1 MTPESKIKDKN
12 PTERA
17 KAFHQSD
24 MMDDTELRIKID
36 ESVTS
41 QTAIFFATSLFW
53 LFVGSV
59 FGLIA
64 SYKMHWP
71 DWLGEYAVLT
81 FGRIRP
87 AHLNTV
93 AYGWLSLA
101 GAGTLLWMTSR
112 LTRVTLKWGW
122 MLYISAFLWNVGVAY
137 GTAAIIFGYSRGME
151 WLEFPR
157 IAGAIIAVGF
167 IFFALPILKT
177 FVARKVNHIYVS
189 LWYILASVVWFP
201 LLYLTANF
209 GHYQGVVEAG
219 MNWWYGHNLLT
230 VWVTPIGLAIAYY
243 FLPKVVGRPIYSY
256 YLSLLGFWSFALFY
270 NWNGIHHLIG
280 GPLPTWLVTISIVAS
295 VMMIIPVL
303 AVAVNHHMTTFKHF
317 HMLKYSPTLRF
328 TVFGA
333 MAYTAVSLQ
342 GSAMALRSVNEVT
355 HFTHYTVGHAHLG
368 VYAFSTMLLFGAIY
382 YIMPRL
388 SKWEWPY
395 PSLVKWHFWLTAI
408 GVIIYV
414 VALTIGGWYQ
424 GLDMNNPE
432 VDFITSV
439 IGTIPYLYLRSLGGT
454 LMVVGHLIF
463 IYHFAL
469 MIKRAG
475 PRRFAPPWFRK
486 PGEESAV

>member
-1 MTPESKIKDKN
+1 MAPEKN
-12 PTERA
+12 QSVDDATQRA
-17 KAFHQSD
+17 KAFHRQEIQ
-24 MMDDTELRIKID
+24 DDTKLRIEID

-41 QTAIFFATSLFW
+41 QTTIFIASSLIW
-53 LFVGSV
+53 LFIGSIT
-59 FGLIA
+59 GLIA

-87 AHLNTV
+87 VHLNTV
-93 AYGWLSLA
+93 AYGWVSLA
-101 GAGTLLWMTSR
+101 GAGILLWMTCR
-112 LTRVTLKWGW
+112 LTRIPIKWGW
-122 MLYISAFLWNVGVAY
+122 MLYISALLWNIGVAI
-137 GTAAIIFGYSRGME
+137 GTAAILFGYSRGME

-157 IAGAIIAVGF
+157 IAGGIIALGF
-167 IFFALPILKT
+167 VFFALPILKT
-177 FVARKVNHIYVS
+177 FVDRRVNHIYVS
-189 LWYILASVVWFP
+189 LWYILASVIWFP

-209 GHYQGVVEAG
+209 GHYQGVVEAA

-243 FLPKVVGRPIYSY
+243 FLPKVIGRPIYSY

-280 GPLPTWLVTISIVAS
+280 GPLPTWLITISIVAS
-295 VMMIIPVL
+295 VMMVIPVL
-303 AVAVNHHMTTFKHF
+303 AVAVNHHMTAFKHF
-317 HMLKYSPTLRF
+317 YMLKYSPTLRF

-342 GSAMALRSVNEVT
+342 GSAMALRSINEVT
-355 HFTHYTVGHAHLG
+355 HFTHFTVGHAHLG

-382 YIMPRL
+382 YVMPRL

-395 PSLVKWHFWLTAI
+395 PSLVKVHFWLTAI
-408 GVIIYV
+408 GVTIYV
-414 VALTIGGWYQ
+414 IALTIGGWYQ
-424 GLDMNNPE
+424 GLAMNNPE
-432 VDFITSV
+432 LDFMESV
-439 IGTIPYLYLRSLGGT
+439 FITIPYLYLRSFGGT
-454 LMVVGHLIF
+454 LMVIGHFIF

-486 PGEESAV
+486 PHEESAP